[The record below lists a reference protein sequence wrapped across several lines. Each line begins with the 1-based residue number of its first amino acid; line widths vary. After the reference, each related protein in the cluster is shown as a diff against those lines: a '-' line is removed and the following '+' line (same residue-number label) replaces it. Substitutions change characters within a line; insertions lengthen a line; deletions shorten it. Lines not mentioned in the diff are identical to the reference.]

1 MYNSIV
7 SKKNKKDLTSEVA
20 SNLIQKSKPSRQQTM
35 PSYFL
40 RQRARGPRNNENH
53 LVKYFTCISQKETPM
68 ERDWKTLERP
78 SRVLSAYNFEQHN
91 VSFKNED
98 GATASSA
105 RKIGFKD
112 LGKIVGRRWRRLSQ
126 HPEKIAEFVEAA
138 TMDKERYRKE
148 MLAFKEKRKLV
159 TKMLR
164 EETKNDNQKKR
175 KLETVSED
183 LRPATNTRSNISS
196 TYPYAVAENSGREDR
211 KQKTSNTEWNESKEK
226 PNTIF
231 HGWGGANNGHEYLR
245 PPTQSFQGTGIHYP
259 PAALGDQ
266 AAATTSRSM
275 DWEHPASRWPHYYQ
289 PPFYPYAVSD
299 GRYAAG
305 YRAWNTTAETVEGG
319 TSGNNE
325 GARYV
330 LLYVYA
336 SSYLVI
342 K

>member
-138 TMDKERYRKE
+138 T
-148 MLAFKEKRKLV
+148 
-159 TKMLR
+159 
-164 EETKNDNQKKR
+164 
-175 KLETVSED
+175 
-183 LRPATNTRSNISS
+183 I
-196 TYPYAVAENSGREDR
+196 
-211 KQKTSNTEWNESKEK
+211 
-226 PNTIF
+226 
-231 HGWGGANNGHEYLR
+231 
-245 PPTQSFQGTGIHYP
+245 
-259 PAALGDQ
+259 
-266 AAATTSRSM
+266 
-275 DWEHPASRWPHYYQ
+275 
-289 PPFYPYAVSD
+289 
-299 GRYAAG
+299 
-305 YRAWNTTAETVEGG
+305 
-319 TSGNNE
+319 
-325 GARYV
+325 
-330 LLYVYA
+330 
-336 SSYLVI
+336 
-342 K
+342 